1 MLAKLLLS
9 PIYAQLI
16 NLVKYKITGKCLLNQ
31 LIGTLD
37 LTVSTC
43 LISIEAITFFK
54 YREHQGDSYY
64 SALIFC

>member
-43 LISIEAITFFK
+43 LMSIEAITFF
-54 YREHQGDSYY
+54 
-64 SALIFC
+64 